1 MRNVA
6 VVRAVGVEAQALAGV
21 QPVGVEA
28 GAVAVR
34 EAVAVA
40 VHLGLGAGLPE
51 VDQALPG

>member
-1 MRNVA
+1 
-6 VVRAVGVEAQALAGV
+6 
-21 QPVGVEA
+21 
-28 GAVAVR
+28 VAVR